1 MSLTNRT
8 TQLLAALAA
17 GGILGLLAQ
26 QMAGVVLLSLC
37 VATVAFAAVHS
48 TLASA
53 QARKRQSNAEAM
65 PAIIES
71 VATSLDSGASLL
83 EAFENLAIE
92 TVGDSRLKAESLVAI
107 FEADDAL
114 EGKVA
119 SAKGVLGCR
128 EGDLFLEMLLIAARK
143 GDNEL
148 ARSLIALAGV
158 QRAQHGLTNELASRQ
173 GWILGSAR
181 LAQASPWIVVL
192 LLSIRPETA
201 DAFSSPTGAVVLVVG
216 LVMSFAA
223 QRFIVAGARMP
234 QANRNLGVA
243 T

>member
-1 MSLTNRT
+1 MNLTNRT
-8 TQLLAALAA
+8 KQLLAASAA

-26 QMAGVVLLSLC
+26 QLAGVVLLSLC
-37 VATVAFAAVHS
+37 VATVGFAAVHS
-48 TLASA
+48 AMAAAL
-53 QARKRQSNAEAM
+53 ARKQQNNAEAM

-71 VATSLDSGASLL
+71 VATSLESGASLL
-83 EAFENLAIE
+83 EAFENLALE
-92 TVGDSRLKAESLVAI
+92 NVGDSRLKAERLVAI
-107 FEADDAL
+107 FEAEDAL

-119 SAKGVLGCR
+119 SAKHVLSCR

-143 GDNEL
+143 GDTGLN
-148 ARSLIALAGV
+148 RSLISLAGV

-192 LLSIRPETA
+192 LLSLRPETA
-201 DAFSSPTGAVVLVVG
+201 DAFSSPTGSAVLVVG
-216 LVMSFAA
+216 LVLSFVA

-234 QANRNLGVA
+234 QVNRNLGGNA
-243 T
+243 